1 MSCFLYNCF
10 MIKGFSL
17 QLQSITQGVSPHFK
31 TCLAGFGALSLALI
45 IIRTVA
51 EFLVNKI
58 FKPSE
63 SKENLPKESKKILPF
78 PPYVVSVNKV
88 PAIGATL
95 IDVKGDGNC
104 FFYSLHLWLQELDH
118 PQKNLSPFDLR
129 EWMTQYLF
137 ENVSENLQLMECLRL
152 ELSEIAD
159 QKKSYL
165 EETLQTL
172 KVLDCP
178 SLAGSTEPSLLKG
191 IEFWGDTAATILFPN
206 PEDRDLT
213 DLIHGQMLEMADEL
227 SQPGAHVG
235 PVALQI
241 MSHLLQLEI
250 RIHSPDPS
258 HTIVY
263 TQGSPDLPGIDI
275 VRAPNHFMVLKYDT

>member
-1 MSCFLYNCF
+1 
-10 MIKGFSL
+10 MIKDVSL
-17 QLQSITQGVSPHFK
+17 QLHSFTQRVSPHLK
-31 TCLAGFGALSLALI
+31 TCLAGFGILSLALMI
-45 IIRTVA
+45 FKKVT
-51 EFLVNKI
+51 EFFVNKI
-58 FKPSE
+58 FSPSE
-63 SKENLPKESKKILPF
+63 PKKNLSKVHKTIPPF
-78 PPYVVSVNKV
+78 PSYVVSMNKV
-88 PAIGATL
+88 PTIGATL
-95 IDVKGDGNC
+95 INVKGDGNC
-104 FFYSLHLWLQELDH
+104 FFYSLHFWLQELNH
-118 PQKNLSPFDLR
+118 PQKNLSPLELR

-137 ENVSENLQLMECLRL
+137 ENVSKNPQLMDSLKL

-172 KVLDCP
+172 RVLDCP

-191 IEFWGDTAATILFPN
+191 IEFWGDTAATLLFPD

-241 MSHLLQLEI
+241 MAHLLQLQI
-250 RIHSPDPS
+250 RIHSTDPS

-263 TQGSPDLPGIDI
+263 TQGSPDHPGIDI
-275 VRAPNHFMVLKYDT
+275 VRAPNHFMVLKYDA